1 MIGAILGDIIG
12 SPYEFDRGNKSK
24 EFPLFSGKSTYTDD
38 TVMTLAVGMAFL
50 DAQPDS
56 SDE

>member
-1 MIGAILGDIIG
+1 MIGSILGDIIG

-38 TVMTLAVGMAFL
+38 TVMTLAVGTAFL
-50 DAQPDS
+50 DAY
-56 SDE
+56 